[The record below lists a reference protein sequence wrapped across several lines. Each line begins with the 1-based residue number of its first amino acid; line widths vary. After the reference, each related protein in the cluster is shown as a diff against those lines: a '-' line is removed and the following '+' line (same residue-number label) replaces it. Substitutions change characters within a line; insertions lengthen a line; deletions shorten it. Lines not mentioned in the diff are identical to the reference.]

1 MGGIDMARAPPRA
14 PIGARSS
21 YVIVLV
27 DTSSAVPAYEQIRA
41 QIAALANSGALPART
56 RLPSVRQLA
65 EDLGIA
71 TGTVAKAYQQLDET
85 GITTAHRRRSNVISD
100 RTTSSAEVR
109 LTSLRAAAVVY
120 ADTSRLLNV
129 DVQTAAEL
137 VADALKVPPR

>member
-1 MGGIDMARAPPRA
+1 M
-14 PIGARSS
+14 
-21 YVIVLV
+21 IVLV